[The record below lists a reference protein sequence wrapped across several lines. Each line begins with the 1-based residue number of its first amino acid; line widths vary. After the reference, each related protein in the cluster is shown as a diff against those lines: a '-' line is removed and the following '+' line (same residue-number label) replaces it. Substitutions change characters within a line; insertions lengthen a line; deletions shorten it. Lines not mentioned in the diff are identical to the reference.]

1 MRTGSWAIR
10 ITLVLALTGATACG
24 RQARVDPGPDEFSVI
39 PQAAL
44 ADPASFSTLPNPGGI
59 SRTATSGVA
68 AGIVALGGNPAAPAP
83 ARLGSANT
91 PARAGGGFLGF
102 LFGGGNR
109 NALALNPSVEA
120 ARLRGL
126 GVPVLGGN

>member
-1 MRTGSWAIR
+1 MRRYGAGKPVR
-10 ITLVLALTGATACG
+10 IEHTH
-24 RQARVDPGPDEFSVI
+24 S
-39 PQAAL
+39 AL